1 MPYYAH
7 IRQDENGETIY
18 QTVAEH
24 LTGTAA
30 LCREF
35 AADFGAEAD
44 GDLMGLAHDLGK
56 CTDAFQKRLLEG
68 GPVVDHTTAGMLTCI
83 RMKRP
88 SAAACVAGHHGGLL
102 DVGNLRTDRAGE
114 ATLSGRFKKG
124 VEGHYLERCGESGV
138 TLPTLP
144 PETPERDPLKASF
157 RTRML
162 YSCLVD
168 ADFLDTER
176 FMDGERG
183 RGGYDDLP
191 TLLRRLKEYIAP
203 WQNPKTALNKLRC
216 KILNSCLDTGSKLKG
231 IYTLT
236 VPTGGGKTVASLAF
250 ALRHAVAHGMRRVI
264 YVVLY
269 TSIIEQNAEV
279 FREILGDGNVL
290 EHHSGVQFELSDG
303 ASPEEVRRA
312 LAAENWDMPVI
323 VTTAVQFFESIYAN
337 RSSKCRKLHNLAD
350 SVIIFDEAQML
361 PLCHLRPCVAAM
373 ASLAEQFRSTLVLCT
388 ATQPSLGDLL
398 HTYAPSCPITE
409 LCPQTAEEYDS
420 FRRVTFRQEGILEDD
435 VLAEKLSEHRQVLCI
450 VNSRKAAQSIFARLP
465 QEASFHL
472 STLMV
477 PAQRQTLLDEIRRRL
492 KAGEPCRVVSTS
504 LIEAG
509 VDVDFP
515 AVYRELAG
523 LDSVLQAAG
532 RCNREGKRAPE
543 ESIVTVFE
551 RAELPPMLF
560 RTAIGATREAL
571 MNSCDIG
578 ARETMQN
585 YFDALRS
592 LSGETLDKSGVIKA
606 FEKGINGCELPF
618 RTVAENFHLIDQNT
632 RTVYVPFGGG
642 AALIERLKA
651 GECSKG
657 LYRKLGRYA
666 VSVYEPHFQK
676 LYAAGALL
684 DSLYW
689 HPGLRWVIDRI
700 HVCAPIRFTNIRRN
714 EVKDVISARR
724 AKTVMEKGQGELY
737 LAASESIQQRAA
749 MVLRDVHYVIDAH
762 FDMTDAAA
770 PGDNPGKFQDMI
782 KRRLEKGQCYSM
794 PYFGT
799 REFPAQFRRCTELP
813 PCPDELK
820 GTRDLGWMLWDLDYS
835 DPANITP
842 KFFRASLVDGVM
854 TVPPPNSGEVRG

>member
-83 RMKRP
+83 KMKRP

-102 DVGNLRTDRAGE
+102 DVGNLRTARAGE

-216 KILNSCLDTGSKLKG
+216 KILNSCLDTGSKPKG

-250 ALRHAVAHGMRRVI
+250 ALRHAVAHGMKRVI
-264 YVVLY
+264 YVVPY

-398 HTYAPSCPITE
+398 HTYAPSYPITE

-435 VLAEKLSEHRQVLCI
+435 ALAERLSEHRQVLCI

-515 AVYRELAG
+515 VAYREQCG
-523 LDSVLQAAG
+523 LDSLLQTAG
-532 RCNREGKRAPE
+532 RCNREGRRGAE
-543 ESIVTVFE
+543 ESIVYRFRLDECST
-551 RAELPPMLF
+551 PQML
-560 RTAIGATREAL
+560 RQNVSALDYTARHQ
-571 MNSCDIG
+571 D
-578 ARETMQN
+578 
-585 YFDALRS
+585 
-592 LSGETLDKSGVIKA
+592 TLDTPRAIQLYFNELSDLRGPDAVDKHGILDA
-606 FEKGINGCELPF
+606 FLRGIRGCQFPF
-618 RTVAENFHLIDQNT
+618 AQVAEEFRLIENAA
-632 RTVYVPFGGG
+632 RTVYLPVGEG
-642 AALIERLKA
+642 AALCEQLRSGHVTRTL
-651 GECSKG
+651 
-657 LYRKLGRYA
+657 LRKLGIYS
-666 VSVYEPHFQK
+666 VSCYKDQFDK
-676 LYAAGALL
+676 LDAAGALE
-684 DSLYW
+684 
-689 HPGLRWVIDRI
+689 LRPDG
-700 HVCAPIRFTNIRRN
+700 
-714 EVKDVISARR
+714 SAI
-724 AKTVMEKGQGELY
+724 L
-737 LAASESIQQRAA
+737 
-749 MVLRDVHYVIDAH
+749 
-762 FDMTDAAA
+762 TDTS
-770 PGDNPGKFQDMI
+770 
-782 KRRLEKGQCYSM
+782 CYSEKTGLAM
-794 PYFGT
+794 DVETGIGLYF
-799 REFPAQFRRCTELP
+799 
-813 PCPDELK
+813 
-820 GTRDLGWMLWDLDYS
+820 
-835 DPANITP
+835 
-842 KFFRASLVDGVM
+842 
-854 TVPPPNSGEVRG
+854 

>member
-203 WQNPKTALNKLRC
+203 WQEPKTALNKLRC
-216 KILNSCLDTGSKLKG
+216 KILNSCLDTGSKPKG

-250 ALRHAVAHGMRRVI
+250 ALRHAVAHGMKRVI
-264 YVVLY
+264 YVVPY
-269 TSIIEQNAEV
+269 TSIIEQNADV

-398 HTYAPSCPITE
+398 HTYAPSYPITE

-420 FRRVTFRQEGILEDD
+420 FRRVTFQQEGILEDD

-450 VNSRKAAQSIFARLP
+450 VNSRKAAPKGGGTVPRRVDLADRGGRGRGLSRGVPRAGWAGFRL
-465 QEASFHL
+465 A
-472 STLMV
+472 
-477 PAQRQTLLDEIRRRL
+477 
-492 KAGEPCRVVSTS
+492 
-504 LIEAG
+504 
-509 VDVDFP
+509 
-515 AVYRELAG
+515 
-523 LDSVLQAAG
+523 
-532 RCNREGKRAPE
+532 
-543 ESIVTVFE
+543 
-551 RAELPPMLF
+551 
-560 RTAIGATREAL
+560 
-571 MNSCDIG
+571 
-578 ARETMQN
+578 
-585 YFDALRS
+585 
-592 LSGETLDKSGVIKA
+592 
-606 FEKGINGCELPF
+606 
-618 RTVAENFHLIDQNT
+618 
-632 RTVYVPFGGG
+632 GGG
-642 AALIERLKA
+642 ALQPRGETSTGGKHRHRLRA
-651 GECSKG
+651 GRTAANVVPHSN
-657 LYRKLGRYA
+657 RRYA
-666 VSVYEPHFQK
+666 RSIDEQ
-676 LYAAGALL
+676 
-684 DSLYW
+684 
-689 HPGLRWVIDRI
+689 LRY
-700 HVCAPIRFTNIRRN
+700 
-714 EVKDVISARR
+714 RR
-724 AKTVMEKGQGELY
+724 AGDDAELFR
-737 LAASESIQQRAA
+737 RAA
-749 MVLRDVHYVIDAH
+749 QL
-762 FDMTDAAA
+762 
-770 PGDNPGKFQDMI
+770 
-782 KRRLEKGQCYSM
+782 KRSNTRQVGCY
-794 PYFGT
+794 
-799 REFPAQFRRCTELP
+799 Q
-813 PCPDELK
+813 
-820 GTRDLGWMLWDLDYS
+820 
-835 DPANITP
+835 
-842 KFFRASLVDGVM
+842 GV
-854 TVPPPNSGEVRG
+854 

>member
-83 RMKRP
+83 KMKRP

-102 DVGNLRTDRAGE
+102 DVGNLRTARAGE

-124 VEGHYLERCGESGV
+124 VEGHYL
-138 TLPTLP
+138 
-144 PETPERDPLKASF
+144 
-157 RTRML
+157 
-162 YSCLVD
+162 
-168 ADFLDTER
+168 
-176 FMDGERG
+176 
-183 RGGYDDLP
+183 DDLP

-216 KILNSCLDTGSKLKG
+216 KILNICLDTGSKPKG

-250 ALRHAVAHGMRRVI
+250 ALRHAVAHGMKRVI
-264 YVVLY
+264 YVVPY

-551 RAELPPMLF
+551 RAELPPLLF
-560 RTAIGATREAL
+560 RTAVGATRHAL
-571 MNSCDIG
+571 KDG
-578 ARETMQN
+578 RDPAVQETMQR
-585 YFDALRS
+585 YFRELRA
-592 LSGETLDKSGVIKA
+592 LSGETLDKYGIVKA
-606 FEKGINGCELPF
+606 FEDGINGCELPF

-651 GECSKG
+651 GECSKK

-684 DSLYW
+684 TAREVPVLDEDSAILNDMSLYSEMT
-689 HPGLRWVIDRI
+689 GLTLE
-700 HVCAPIRFTNIRRN
+700 PET
-714 EVKDVISARR
+714 
-724 AKTVMEKGQGELY
+724 
-737 LAASESIQQRAA
+737 
-749 MVLRDVHYVIDAH
+749 
-762 FDMTDAAA
+762 
-770 PGDNPGKFQDMI
+770 GKA
-782 KRRLEKGQCYSM
+782 
-794 PYFGT
+794 
-799 REFPAQFRRCTELP
+799 EF
-813 PCPDELK
+813 
-820 GTRDLGWMLWDLDYS
+820 
-835 DPANITP
+835 I
-842 KFFRASLVDGVM
+842 
-854 TVPPPNSGEVRG
+854 

>member
-7 IRQDENGETIY
+7 IRQDENGETVY

-35 AADFGAEAD
+35 AADFGAGSD
-44 GDLMGLAHDLGK
+44 GELAGLTHDLGK
-56 CTDAFQKRLLEG
+56 CTDGFQKRLLEN
-68 GPVVDHTTAGMLTCI
+68 GPIVDHATAGALLCAQQGHIFT
-83 RMKRP
+83 
-88 SAAACVAGHHGGLL
+88 AACVAGHHGGLQDL
-102 DVGNLRTDRAGE
+102 GNTRVDQTDAP
-114 ATLSGRFKKG
+114 TFCGRIKRG
-124 VEGHYLERCGESGV
+124 IEGHVFEHCGESCV
-138 TLPTLP
+138 TLPSGFRPSVPGHDKLQI
-144 PETPERDPLKASF
+144 SF
-157 RTRML
+157 WTRML

-191 TLLRRLKEYIAP
+191 TLLKRLEEYIAP

-216 KILNSCLDTGSKLKG
+216 KILNSCLDAGSKPKG

-250 ALRHAVAHGMRRVI
+250 ALQHAVAHGMKRVI
-264 YVVLY
+264 YVVPY

-398 HTYAPSCPITE
+398 HTYAPSCPVTE

-420 FRRVTFRQEGILEDD
+420 FRRMTFRQEGILEDD
-435 VLAEKLSEHRQVLCI
+435 ALAKRLSEHRQVLCI

-651 GECSKG
+651 GECSKE

-684 DSLYW
+684 TAREVPALDEDSAILNDMSLYSETT
-689 HPGLRWVIDRI
+689 GLTLE
-700 HVCAPIRFTNIRRN
+700 P
-714 EVKDVISARR
+714 E
-724 AKTVMEKGQGELY
+724 M
-737 LAASESIQQRAA
+737 
-749 MVLRDVHYVIDAH
+749 
-762 FDMTDAAA
+762 
-770 PGDNPGKFQDMI
+770 GKA
-782 KRRLEKGQCYSM
+782 
-794 PYFGT
+794 
-799 REFPAQFRRCTELP
+799 EF
-813 PCPDELK
+813 
-820 GTRDLGWMLWDLDYS
+820 
-835 DPANITP
+835 I
-842 KFFRASLVDGVM
+842 
-854 TVPPPNSGEVRG
+854 

>member
-1 MPYYAH
+1 M
-7 IRQDENGETIY
+7 
-18 QTVAEH
+18 
-24 LTGTAA
+24 
-30 LCREF
+30 
-35 AADFGAEAD
+35 
-44 GDLMGLAHDLGK
+44 
-56 CTDAFQKRLLEG
+56 
-68 GPVVDHTTAGMLTCI
+68 
-83 RMKRP
+83 
-88 SAAACVAGHHGGLL
+88 

-124 VEGHYLERCGESGV
+124 AEGHYLERCGESGV

-203 WQNPKTALNKLRC
+203 WQEPKTALNKLRC
-216 KILNSCLDTGSKLKG
+216 KILNSCLDAGSKPKG

-250 ALRHAVAHGMRRVI
+250 ALRHAVAHGMKRVI
-264 YVVLY
+264 YVVPY

-398 HTYAPSCPITE
+398 HTYAPSCPVTE

-435 VLAEKLSEHRQVLCI
+435 ALAERLSEHRQVLCI

-477 PAQRQTLLDEIRRRL
+477 PAQRQMLLDKIRRRL

-509 VDVDFP
+509 GLSRGVP
-515 AVYRELAG
+515 RAG
-523 LDSVLQAAG
+523 WAG
-532 RCNREGKRAPE
+532 
-543 ESIVTVFE
+543 
-551 RAELPPMLF
+551 F
-560 RTAIGATREAL
+560 RHA
-571 MNSCDIG
+571 
-578 ARETMQN
+578 
-585 YFDALRS
+585 
-592 LSGETLDKSGVIKA
+592 
-606 FEKGINGCELPF
+606 
-618 RTVAENFHLIDQNT
+618 
-632 RTVYVPFGGG
+632 GGG
-642 AALIERLKA
+642 ALQPRGETSTGGKHRHRLRA
-651 GECSKG
+651 GRTAANVVPHSN
-657 LYRKLGRYA
+657 RRYA
-666 VSVYEPHFQK
+666 RSIDEQLRYRRAGDDAELFRR
-676 LYAAGALL
+676 AAQLE
-684 DSLYW
+684 
-689 HPGLRWVIDRI
+689 
-700 HVCAPIRFTNIRRN
+700 RRN
-714 EVKDVISARR
+714 TRQV
-724 AKTVMEKGQGELY
+724 GCYQG
-737 LAASESIQQRAA
+737 
-749 MVLRDVHYVIDAH
+749 V
-762 FDMTDAAA
+762 
-770 PGDNPGKFQDMI
+770 
-782 KRRLEKGQCYSM
+782 
-794 PYFGT
+794 
-799 REFPAQFRRCTELP
+799 
-813 PCPDELK
+813 
-820 GTRDLGWMLWDLDYS
+820 
-835 DPANITP
+835 
-842 KFFRASLVDGVM
+842 
-854 TVPPPNSGEVRG
+854 

>member
-216 KILNSCLDTGSKLKG
+216 KILNSCLDTGSKPKG

-250 ALRHAVAHGMRRVI
+250 ALRHAVAHGMKRVI
-264 YVVLY
+264 YVVPY

-398 HTYAPSCPITE
+398 HTYAPSYPITE

-523 LDSVLQAAG
+523 LYVLGILFGILSALVLKSAFRGRPVPFVMELPNYRLPSLKSVALLLWDKA
-532 RCNREGKRAPE
+532 KDF
-543 ESIVTVFE
+543 IE
-551 RAELPPMLF
+551 RAFTVIFL
-560 RTAIGATREAL
+560 ATIVIWFL
-571 MNSCDIG
+571 QS
-578 ARETMQN
+578 
-585 YFDALRS
+585 FDARLNVVTSSEQS
-592 LSGETLDKSGVIKA
+592 LLAIIGRWLAPIFAPLGFADWRCATALISGFIAKESVVSTLQILLGASAVSTLFTTKTALSFLV
-606 FEKGINGCELPF
+606 FTLLYTPC
-618 RTVAENFHLIDQNT
+618 VAAIAAIRREVGSAP
-632 RTVYVPFGGG
+632 R
-642 AALIERLKA
+642 AALI
-651 GECSKG
+651 
-657 LYRKLGRYA
+657 
-666 VSVYEPHFQK
+666 
-676 LYAAGALL
+676 ALTQCCVA
-684 DSLYW
+684 W
-689 HPGLRWVIDRI
+689 
-700 HVCAPIRFTNIRRN
+700 
-714 EVKDVISARR
+714 
-724 AKTVMEKGQGELY
+724 
-737 LAASESIQQRAA
+737 LAAF
-749 MVLRDVHYVIDAH
+749 VLY
-762 FDMTDAAA
+762 
-770 PGDNPGKFQDMI
+770 Q
-782 KRRLEKGQCYSM
+782 
-794 PYFGT
+794 
-799 REFPAQFRRCTELP
+799 
-813 PCPDELK
+813 
-820 GTRDLGWMLWDLDYS
+820 
-835 DPANITP
+835 
-842 KFFRASLVDGVM
+842 LVLIL
-854 TVPPPNSGEVRG
+854 

>member
-7 IRQDENGETIY
+7 IRQDENGQTIY

-30 LCREF
+30 LCRKF
-35 AADFGAEAD
+35 AADFGAGSD
-44 GDLMGLAHDLGK
+44 GELAGLTHDLGK
-56 CTDAFQKRLLEG
+56 CTDGFQKRLLEN
-68 GPVVDHTTAGMLTCI
+68 GPIVDHATAGMLTCI
-83 RMKRP
+83 KMKRP
-88 SAAACVAGHHGGLL
+88 SAAACAAGHHGGLL

-191 TLLRRLKEYIAP
+191 TLLKRLKEYIAP
-203 WQNPKTALNKLRC
+203 WQEPKTALNKLRC
-216 KILNSCLDTGSKLKG
+216 KILNSCLDAGSKPKG

-250 ALRHAVAHGMRRVI
+250 ALQHAVAHGMKRVI
-264 YVVLY
+264 YVVPY

-350 SVIIFDEAQML
+350 SVIILDEAQML

-398 HTYAPSCPITE
+398 HTYAPSCPVTE

-435 VLAEKLSEHRQVLCI
+435 ALAEKLSEHR
-450 VNSRKAAQSIFARLP
+450 RKASSPSSSGQNCRQCCSAQQS
-465 QEASFHL
+465 
-472 STLMV
+472 
-477 PAQRQTLLDEIRRRL
+477 
-492 KAGEPCRVVSTS
+492 
-504 LIEAG
+504 
-509 VDVDFP
+509 
-515 AVYRELAG
+515 
-523 LDSVLQAAG
+523 
-532 RCNREGKRAPE
+532 
-543 ESIVTVFE
+543 
-551 RAELPPMLF
+551 
-560 RTAIGATREAL
+560 
-571 MNSCDIG
+571 
-578 ARETMQN
+578 
-585 YFDALRS
+585 ALR
-592 LSGETLDKSGVIKA
+592 
-606 FEKGINGCELPF
+606 
-618 RTVAENFHLIDQNT
+618 
-632 RTVYVPFGGG
+632 
-642 AALIERLKA
+642 
-651 GECSKG
+651 
-657 LYRKLGRYA
+657 
-666 VSVYEPHFQK
+666 
-676 LYAAGALL
+676 
-684 DSLYW
+684 
-689 HPGLRWVIDRI
+689 
-700 HVCAPIRFTNIRRN
+700 
-714 EVKDVISARR
+714 
-724 AKTVMEKGQGELY
+724 AK
-737 LAASESIQQRAA
+737 
-749 MVLRDVHYVIDAH
+749 H
-762 FDMTDAAA
+762 
-770 PGDNPGKFQDMI
+770 
-782 KRRLEKGQCYSM
+782 
-794 PYFGT
+794 
-799 REFPAQFRRCTELP
+799 
-813 PCPDELK
+813 
-820 GTRDLGWMLWDLDYS
+820 
-835 DPANITP
+835 
-842 KFFRASLVDGVM
+842 
-854 TVPPPNSGEVRG
+854 